1 MMNSISQGNLDK
13 DDIIIEEPKSSA
25 GQDEK
30 KKSISSAEATPVIH
44 SGKFE
49 SQRNEPTT
57 GVHLISPIKNTEQ
70 NHLNTIEQKPLTSM
84 DFLESL
90 KTNQY
95 YNKPTYSRSFADVAI
110 E

>member
-49 SQRNEPTT
+49 SQRNTT
-57 GVHLISPIKNTEQ
+57 EGVQLISPLKNAE
-70 NHLNTIEQKPLTSM
+70 
-84 DFLESL
+84 
-90 KTNQY
+90 
-95 YNKPTYSRSFADVAI
+95 
-110 E
+110 